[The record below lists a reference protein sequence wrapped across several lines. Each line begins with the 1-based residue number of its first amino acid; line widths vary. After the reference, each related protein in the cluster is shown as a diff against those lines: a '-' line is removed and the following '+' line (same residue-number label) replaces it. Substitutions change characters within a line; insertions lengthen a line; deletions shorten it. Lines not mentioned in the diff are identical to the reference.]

1 MSDYPKDWEVHKVS
15 DFGNVV
21 TGNTPSTSIKEYWNG
36 NYTWITPTDIESQI
50 FMNVSERKLTL
61 SGYNKS
67 RKLRKGAVLV
77 TCIASIGK
85 NCILDVDG
93 SCNQQINAIEVNKK
107 SYNLYIYYLMEFNK
121 KTLENLAGITAT
133 KILKKDTFEK
143 IEFTIPPLEE
153 QKAIADT
160 LMIFDKHIENLEKL
174 IEKKKM
180 IRDGAVE
187 DLMTGKT
194 RLDGFDGEWD
204 EIKLNDFT
212 EINPNSSKPNEFY
225 YIDLESVQ
233 GKSILNKKR
242 FNSNQA
248 PSRAQ
253 RVAKRGD
260 VFFQT
265 VRPYQRNNVLFD
277 LEKNDYVFSSGY
289 AQFRTSNSQK
299 FLFQLIFKDDFVESV
314 LDRCTG
320 TSYPSI
326 SPKELGKIIINIPT
340 DIKEQRAIAS
350 ILTSMDHEIENLENE
365 KAKIEKIKA
374 GAMDDLLTGRVRLV

>member
-1 MSDYPKDWEVHKVS
+1 
-15 DFGNVV
+15 
-21 TGNTPSTSIKEYWNG
+21 
-36 NYTWITPTDIESQI
+36 
-50 FMNVSERKLTL
+50 
-61 SGYNKS
+61 
-67 RKLRKGAVLV
+67 
-77 TCIASIGK
+77 
-85 NCILDVDG
+85 
-93 SCNQQINAIEVNKK
+93 
-107 SYNLYIYYLMEFNK
+107 MEFNK
-121 KTLENLAGITAT
+121 NTLENLAGITAT

-160 LMIFDKHIENLEKL
+160 LMTFDKHIENLEKL

-194 RLDGFDGEWD
+194 RLDGFDGKWE

-212 EINPNSSKPNEFY
+212 EINPNSNKPNEFY

-242 FNSNQA
+242 FNRNQA

-277 LEKNDYVFSSGY
+277 LKKNDYVFSSGY

-340 DIKEQRAIAS
+340 DIKEQEAIAS
-350 ILTSMDHEIENLENE
+350 ILTSMDEEIKNLEKE
-365 KAKIEKIKA
+365 KEKIEKIKD
-374 GAMDDLLTGRVRLV
+374 GAMDDLLTGRVRLI

>member
-340 DIKEQRAIAS
+340 DIKEQEAIAS
-350 ILTSMDHEIENLENE
+350 ILTSMDDEIENLEKE
-365 KAKIEKIKA
+365 KAKIEKIRA
-374 GAMDDLLTGRVRLV
+374 GAMDDLLTGKVRLI